1 MMIASCGSSIKPIES
16 ILRQTSPEQLLLFT
30 YKSTE
35 TTEILKDLS
44 KILNNCKIFIE
55 TIEIPKNPDSDWW
68 HGLHQE
74 IQEQI
79 TSYDPKFGGEIW
91 LNGGTP
97 WLSHTLHHVAILLGM
112 DVNVA
117 TIKKIEG
124 REVLFFHFT
133 NPLKTQRL
141 ATQLDSLSG
150 PRKEIL
156 RLLKKNRV
164 LTIPELS
171 EYLEVQNEAIRF
183 MLEGRRNRSKDGEEL
198 VYKGLRAAGLVEH
211 AEDQHTGKKGR
222 PTYRY
227 KITQLGLQTLSNLNL
242 QL

>member
-1 MMIASCGSSIKPIES
+1 MIIASCGSNIKPIDK
-16 ILRQTSPEQLLLFT
+16 ILRNSEPNKIFLFT
-30 YKSTE
+30 YVSTKPE
-35 TTEILKDLS
+35 NLEQEIT
-44 KILNNCKIFIE
+44 KILPNSTVVIE
-55 TIEIPKNPDSDWW
+55 RISIPSNPDSDWW

-171 EYLEVQNEAIRF
+171 EYLDVQNEAIRF